1 VPIGVFRGA
10 VYPTHRVVL
19 PEDSCVVL
27 YTDGLIEARSEHVMF
42 GEKRLFEAVRD
53 GLDRGAQELSEHLLE
68 TVRAYAGGVLSDDCA
83 AVVIRLP

>member
-27 YTDGLIEARSEHVMF
+27 YTDGLIEARHERVMF
-42 GEKRLFEAVRD
+42 GEERLVEAVRE
-53 GLDRGAQELSEHLLE
+53 GLELTAQELSEHLLE
-68 TVRAYAGGVLSDDCA
+68 VVRQYAGGVLEDDCA
-83 AVVIRLP
+83 AVVVKLP